1 MQDKSKLQM
10 ELSEARSDLAKAR
23 IILVLVLG
31 QRYCG
36 RFIFGAFGSKVCPC
50 LTTEFVDACS
60 SKHVRFQVPNFDP
73 PPGLQMRHRPV
84 ETRPNLRS

>member
-1 MQDKSKLQM
+1 M